1 MTVEVERTFEVDTPI
16 EDVWELLADEANRA
30 RAIEVVEEFDTGG
43 EETIW
48 QIALPLPVTDRTI
61 SVRTWDIERESP
73 NYVEFVGRSKA
84 MDVVGE
90 HELTET
96 ETGCRVHNRFVV
108 DGKLPGVER
117 FFERRIDDEIENIRQ
132 LVVERDTGVEEVS

>member
-1 MTVEVERTFEVDTPI
+1 MTVEVERTFEVDAPI
-16 EDVWELLADEANRA
+16 EAVWELLSDETSRA
-30 RAIEVVEEFDTGG
+30 TAIEVVEDFETGG

-48 QIALPLPVTDRTI
+48 QISLPIPRLDRTI
-61 SVRTWDIERESP
+61 SVRTWDITRDP
-73 NYVEFVGRSKA
+73 PHYVEFVGRSKA

-96 ETGCRVHNRFVV
+96 ETGCRVRSRFVV

-117 FFERRIDDEIENIRQ
+117 YFERRIDDELDNIKQ
-132 LVVERDTGVEEVS
+132 GVMELDTQVDEV

>member
-1 MTVEVERTFEVDTPI
+1 MTVEVERTFEVDATT
-16 EDVWELLADEANRA
+16 EEVWELLADEANRA

-43 EETIW
+43 EETVW

-90 HELTET
+90 HEITAT
-96 ETGCRVHNRFVV
+96 ETGCRVRNRFVV

-117 FFERRIDDEIENIRQ
+117 FFRRRIDGEIDNIRR

>member
-1 MTVEVERTFEVDTPI
+1 MTVEVERTFEVDATI
-16 EDVWELLADEANRA
+16 EEVWELLADEANRA
-30 RAIEVVEEFDTGG
+30 QAIEVVEEFDTGG
-43 EETIW
+43 EETVW

-90 HELTET
+90 HEITAT
-96 ETGCRVHNRFVV
+96 ETGCRVRNRFVV

-117 FFERRIDDEIENIRQ
+117 FFRRRIDGEIDNIRR

>member
-1 MTVEVERTFEVDTPI
+1 MTVEVERTFEVDATI
-16 EDVWELLADEANRA
+16 EEVWELLADEANRA

-43 EETIW
+43 EETVW

-90 HELTET
+90 HEITAT
-96 ETGCRVHNRFVV
+96 ETGCRVRNRFVV

-117 FFERRIDDEIENIRQ
+117 FFRRRIDGEIDNIRR

>member
-1 MTVEVERTFEVDTPI
+1 MTVEVERTFEVDAPI
-16 EDVWELLADEANRA
+16 EEVWELLADETNRA

-61 SVRTWDIERESP
+61 SVRTWDIERDSP
-73 NYVEFVGRSKA
+73 GYVEFVGRSKA

-96 ETGCRVHNRFVV
+96 ETGCRVRNRFVV

-117 FFERRIDDEIENIRQ
+117 FFESRIDDEIGNIRQ
-132 LVVERDTGVEEVS
+132 LVVEHDTGVDEVS

>member
-1 MTVEVERTFEVDTPI
+1 MTVEVERTFEVDATI
-16 EDVWELLADEANRA
+16 EEVWELLTDEANRA

-43 EETIW
+43 EETVW

-90 HELTET
+90 HEITAT
-96 ETGCRVHNRFVV
+96 ETGCRVRNRFVV

-117 FFERRIDDEIENIRQ
+117 FFRRRIDGEIDNIRR

>member
-1 MTVEVERTFEVDTPI
+1 MTVEVERTFEVDAPI
-16 EDVWELLADEANRA
+16 EDVWELLADETNRA
-30 RAIEVVEEFDTGG
+30 RSIEVVEEFDTGG

-61 SVRTWDIERESP
+61 SVRTWDIERDSP